1 MILPSDRWMPG
12 DLESWEQEERH
23 DDLHA
28 IRPAMA
34 RREKH
39 AIGALLEFFRDNPS
53 GYLGVSW
60 GKDSV
65 VVAHLLW
72 RSGLDVPVVW
82 VKIDPLYNPDCEL
95 VRDAF
100 LERFDV
106 EYHELVVPW
115 RDDQC
120 EHWRTLA
127 NSGSLNSLGFSPP
140 ESAAAPGFQIARK
153 RFGARHVSGVRAQE
167 STVRYFRMAK
177 YGENSPNTCAPIGR
191 WHHRDVFA
199 YLHRHDLPVHPA
211 YAMTFG
217 GALYRQRIRVDALGG
232 GKGSH
237 RSEWEGRYYADRIR
251 EICEI
256 ATSQDEVTE

>member
-1 MILPSDRWMPG
+1 MLIKSDRFLPG
-12 DLESWEQEERH
+12 DMEAWEREERH
-23 DDLHA
+23 DSLHA
-28 IRPAMA
+28 MRPALE
-34 RREKH
+34 RRERQS
-39 AIGALLEFFRDNPS
+39 IGALLRFFEHDTS

-65 VVAHLLW
+65 AVAHLLW
-72 RSGLDVPVVW
+72 RSGLNIPVVW

-95 VRDAF
+95 VRDKF
-100 LERFDV
+100 LARFDIDYQ
-106 EYHELVVPW
+106 EIVVPW
-115 RDDQC
+115 RDDQREC
-120 EHWRTLA
+120 WRALA
-127 NSGSLNSLGFSPP
+127 ASGSLESLGFSPA
-140 ESAAAPGFQIARK
+140 ESAASPGFLQARE

-167 STVRYFRMAK
+167 STVRGFRMAK

-217 GALYRQRIRVDALGG
+217 GTLYRQRVRVDAFGG

-237 RSEWEGRYYADRIR
+237 RTEWEGRYYADKIA
-251 EICEI
+251 EICRI
-256 ATSQDEVTE
+256 ALDEVEG